1 MSDARMKAVVMH
13 ETGPPSVLKL
23 EEVDRPEPIPTQVL
37 VEVAAAGI
45 NPVDYKTREKGG
57 LLGIMGGLPVILGWD
72 IAGTVVEL
80 GGGGVTRFGVGDRV
94 FGMPRFPRQAGG
106 YAEFTVSRAR
116 QLARTPDKLSDEQA
130 AALPLAGLT
139 AWQALVDTAGVGEGD
154 RVLVHAAS
162 GGVGHL
168 AVQIAKARG
177 AYVIGTARTEKHE
190 FLAGLGVDEQID
202 YTERAFEDEVDG
214 VDVVLD
220 LIGGEDYALR
230 SLQAL
235 APDGLLIEIPS
246 DLTEPIATAATEQ
259 GKRVTDMLVEP
270 DGAGLEAL
278 AALVDS
284 DQLQVV
290 VEESFPLAQAAE
302 AHERLE
308 YGRARGKYVLT
319 N

>member
-23 EEVDRPEPIPTQVL
+23 EEVDRPEPLPTEVL
-37 VEVAAAGI
+37 VEVAAAGL
-45 NPVDYKTREKGG
+45 NPVDYKTRETGG
-57 LLGIMGGLPVILGWD
+57 MIETMGGLPVILGWD
-72 IAGTVVEL
+72 IAGTVAEI
-80 GGGGVTRFGVGDRV
+80 GGEVVTRLEVGERV

-106 YAEFTVSRAR
+106 YAEFATSPAGEV
-116 QLARTPDKLSDEQA
+116 ARTPKKLSDEQA

-139 AWQALVDTAGVGEGD
+139 AWQALVGIAKVGEGD
-154 RVLVHAAS
+154 RVLVHAAA

-168 AVQIAKARG
+168 AVQISKARD
-177 AYVIGTARTEKHE
+177 AYVIGTARAEKHE

-202 YTERAFEDEVDG
+202 YTEHAFEDEVEG
-214 VDVVLD
+214 VDVVFD
-220 LIGGEDYALR
+220 LIGGDDSGLR
-230 SLQAL
+230 SLQTL
-235 APDGLLIEIPS
+235 GEGGLLIVAPGSVS
-246 DLTEPIATAATEQ
+246 DSVASAAAEQ
-259 GKRVTDMLVEP
+259 GKQAAKVQVEP

-319 N
+319 T

>member
-1 MSDARMKAVVMH
+1 MSEGRMKAVVMH

-57 LLGIMGGLPVILGWD
+57 LLADQGGPARDPRLGHRRHGRR
-72 IAGTVVEL
+72 ARRRRSHPLRRRRPRLRHAAVPSPGRRL
-80 GGGGVTRFGVGDRV
+80 RRV
-94 FGMPRFPRQAGG
+94 H
-106 YAEFTVSRAR
+106 VSAPAR

-154 RVLVHAAS
+154 RVLVHARP

-202 YTERAFEDEVDG
+202 YTEQRLRGRGRRRRRRARPDRRRG
-214 VDVVLD
+214 
-220 LIGGEDYALR
+220 LR
-230 SLQAL
+230 
-235 APDGLLIEIPS
+235 AP
-246 DLTEPIATAATEQ
+246 
-259 GKRVTDMLVEP
+259 
-270 DGAGLEAL
+270 L
-278 AALVDS
+278 AADPRS
-284 DQLQVV
+284 RRPADRD
-290 VEESFPLAQAAE
+290 PLC
-302 AHERLE
+302 
-308 YGRARGKYVLT
+308 V
-319 N
+319 